1 MWIGLIVGIV
11 VSSVFGIVMAVVRGR
26 RVRMGISVVF
36 RIMILFVSA
45 VILYGVIF
53 VRLLYRVSPAVR
65 ISWSSVPI

>member
-1 MWIGLIVGIV
+1 MWIGLTVGIV

-36 RIMILFVSA
+36 RIVILFVSA
-45 VILYGVIF
+45 IILYGVIF
-53 VRLLYRVSPAVR
+53 VRLLYRVRPAVR